1 MVCPVGAIYCG
12 TSGYSCLLDSLKPD
26 TEGDDNESDAEEA
39 EVEADEEE
47 ENTEEE
53 EEEEAPESRTTTD
66 EEDLEATPPID
77 AKEKQTKE
85 TDEE

>member
-39 EVEADEEE
+39 EVEADDEEE
-47 ENTEEE
+47 ENT
-53 EEEEAPESRTTTD
+53 EEEEAPESRTTID
-66 EEDLEATPPID
+66 EENLDATPFID
-77 AKEKQTKE
+77 AKEKQTKD